1 MKLAAELV
9 VASRSA
15 KAKYDAEL
23 ASAQR
28 MWDVKHAAKTLE
40 IDKEMQE
47 LKNKYE
53 KEREE
58 HLNLKKVYDKV
69 RAKSICYPQLSD
81 SRD

>member
-1 MKLAAELV
+1 
-9 VASRSA
+9 
-15 KAKYDAEL
+15 
-23 ASAQR
+23 
-28 MWDVKHAAKTLE
+28 MWDVKHAAKNLE

-69 RAKSICYPQLSD
+69 RAKWICNPQIFRFTRLK
-81 SRD
+81 